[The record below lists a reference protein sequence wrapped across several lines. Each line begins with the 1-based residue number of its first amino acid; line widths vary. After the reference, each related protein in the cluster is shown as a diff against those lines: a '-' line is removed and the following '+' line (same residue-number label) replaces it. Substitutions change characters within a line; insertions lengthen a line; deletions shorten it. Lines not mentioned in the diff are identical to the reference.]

1 MFKIVLSSFNSS
13 RSDDRKDS
21 PPVTEAL
28 KLSASP
34 IKRTTKEIEIE
45 KSKRP
50 KNKTEVPKSVK
61 KKKSL
66 SNIRM
71 MYLNFYLTI

>member
-61 KKKSL
+61 KKSL

-71 MYLNFYLTI
+71 MYLNFYLII